1 MGEFLVSKKGIGY
14 LIIYGTQVF
23 NLDIVMLGILILVII
38 SFLLYEIIFYIE
50 KKTLKK
56 QD

>member
-23 NLDIVMLGILILVII
+23 KNEYSLKLVFLIEI
-38 SFLLYEIIFYIE
+38 STAPFNISLTKIKE
-50 KKTLKK
+50 
-56 QD
+56 